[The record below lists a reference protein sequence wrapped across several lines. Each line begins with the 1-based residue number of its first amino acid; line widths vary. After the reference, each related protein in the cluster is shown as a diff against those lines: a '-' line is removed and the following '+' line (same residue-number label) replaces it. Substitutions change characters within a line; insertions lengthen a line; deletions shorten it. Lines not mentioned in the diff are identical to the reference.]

1 MNLDSLDALLE
12 KLNGGDDAA
21 AERAFVAY
29 EPYLRKVVRRL
40 LPAELRSKFDS
51 IDVVQSVYGDV
62 LTAFRAGGMRF
73 GTAAQLRAFLIKA
86 TRNRFIDR
94 VRQHRT
100 AARLEQPLGDTDA
113 ARLPTSPRPRPSE
126 SAAAGELWEQLLA
139 LCPPE
144 HHQLLR
150 LRRRGATAG
159 EIAAQV
165 GMHEG
170 SVRRVLRD
178 LSVRLACA
186 MPSSAASSSTAGAA
200 AP

>member
-1 MNLDSLDALLE
+1 MPWRVMNIDSLDALLE
-12 KLNGGDDAA
+12 RLNCGDAA
-21 AERAFVAY
+21 AAELAFLEY

-40 LPAELRSKFDS
+40 LPAKLRAKFDS

-62 LTAFRAGGMRF
+62 LGAFRDGGMRF
-73 GTAAQLRAFLIKA
+73 GTAAQLRAFLVRA

-94 VRQHRT
+94 LRQHQT
-100 AARLEQPLGDTDA
+100 AARLEEPLDSAGPD
-113 ARLPTSPRPRPSE
+113 RLPRSPRPRPSE
-126 SAAAGELWEQLLA
+126 VAVAAELWERLLA

-144 HHQLLR
+144 HHRLLC
-150 LRRRGATAG
+150 LRRRGASTG

-170 SVRRVLRD
+170 SVRRVLRE

-186 MPSSAASSSTAGAA
+186 STPAAEVLD
-200 AP
+200 P

>member
-1 MNLDSLDALLE
+1 MNVDSLDALLD
-12 KLNGGDDAA
+12 KLNSGDDAA
-21 AERAFVAY
+21 AEQAFVAY

-40 LPAELRSKFDS
+40 LPAQLRSKFDS

-62 LTAFRAGGMRF
+62 LVAFRAGGMRF

-94 VRQHRT
+94 VRQHQT
-100 AARLEQPLGDTDA
+100 AARLETPLGEATPNH
-113 ARLPTSPRPRPSE
+113 LPSSARPRPSE

-139 LCPPE
+139 LCPPK
-144 HHQLLR
+144 HHQLLH
-150 LRRRGATAG
+150 LRKGGATAA
-159 EIAAQV
+159 EIATQV

-178 LSVRLACA
+178 LAVRLACSLV
-186 MPSSAASSSTAGAA
+186 PEPKVGR
-200 AP
+200 P